1 MRYKVFTV
9 AGAWSP
15 TGRDVRLLGAAG
27 EVDVDDNPPYV
38 IPDNFIPS
46 HKLYV
51 SMTSFDLLVIATED
65 SPYFNYDF
73 IQSTDSYHG
82 PTAIPNNIRVLAN
95 SSDFDEFE
103 EYIFDVDGSI
113 KLAALDK
120 VGIEVKY
127 L

>member
-15 TGRDVRLLGAAG
+15 TGRDVRLLDGEGLFAG
-27 EVDVDDNPPYV
+27 DNDSSDIVPNNYV
-38 IPDNFIPS
+38 SS
-46 HKLYV
+46 HKIYV
-51 SMTSFDLLVIATED
+51 SLTPHELLVIATED

-73 IQSTDSYHG
+73 VQSTDSYHG
-82 PTAIPNNIRVLAN
+82 PIAIPNNIRVLAN

>member
-9 AGAWSP
+9 AGAWEP
-15 TGRDVRLLGAAG
+15 TGRDVRLLDGEGLFAG
-27 EVDVDDNPPYV
+27 DDDSPDIVPNNYV
-38 IPDNFIPS
+38 SS

-51 SMTSFDLLVIATED
+51 SLTPHELLVIATED

-73 IQSTDSYHG
+73 VQSTDSYYG
-82 PTAIPNNIRVLAN
+82 PIGVTNNIRELSN

-120 VGIEVKY
+120 VGIEVKHI
-127 L
+127 

>member
-15 TGRDVRLLGAAG
+15 TGRDVRLLDRDGQV
-27 EVDVDDNPPYV
+27 EVGDNPPYV

-51 SMTSFDLLVIATED
+51 SMTSFNLLVIATED

-73 IQSTDSYHG
+73 VQSIDSYFG
-82 PTAIPNNIRVLAN
+82 PIAGSNNIRSLAN

-120 VGIEVKY
+120 VGIKVKY

>member
-9 AGAWSP
+9 AGAWEP
-15 TGRDVRLLGAAG
+15 TGRDVRLLDEDG
-27 EVDVDDNPPYV
+27 EVDVDDDPPYV
-38 IPDNFIPS
+38 IPANFIPS

-51 SMTSFDLLVIATED
+51 SLTPHELLVIATED

-73 IQSTDSYHG
+73 VQSTDSYHG
-82 PTAIPNNIRVLAN
+82 PIAISNNIRVLAN

-120 VGIEVKY
+120 VGIEVKHI
-127 L
+127 

>member
-9 AGAWSP
+9 AGEWSP
-15 TGRDVRLLGAAG
+15 TGRDVRLLDDDG
-27 EVDVDDNPPYV
+27 EVDVGDNPPYV
-38 IPDNFIPS
+38 IPANFIPS

-51 SMTSFDLLVIATED
+51 SMTFFDLLVIATED

-73 IQSTDSYHG
+73 VQSTDSYHG
-82 PTAIPNNIRVLAN
+82 PIAISNNIRVLAN

-120 VGIEVKY
+120 VGIEVKHI
-127 L
+127 

>member
-1 MRYKVFTV
+1 
-9 AGAWSP
+9 
-15 TGRDVRLLGAAG
+15 
-27 EVDVDDNPPYV
+27 
-38 IPDNFIPS
+38 
-46 HKLYV
+46 
-51 SMTSFDLLVIATED
+51 LLVIATED

-73 IQSTDSYHG
+73 VQSTDSYHG
-82 PTAIPNNIRVLAN
+82 PIAISNNIRVLAN

>member
-9 AGAWSP
+9 AGEWSP
-15 TGRDVRLLGAAG
+15 TGRDVRLLDDDGAVNVG
-27 EVDVDDNPPYV
+27 DNPPYV
-38 IPDNFIPS
+38 IPANFIPS

-73 IQSTDSYHG
+73 LQSIDSYHG
-82 PTAIPNNIRVLAN
+82 PIAILNNIRVLAN

-127 L
+127 I